1 MIGRQK
7 EVKDLLNFFL
17 TNDVPNKGG
26 YFKIDA
32 SGNRTP
38 ISARQAQKIFDNL
51 GDAYKVDVDV
61 ERCPKGSPGSTGG
74 QFRAKAMKFSSWKKK

>member
-1 MIGRQK
+1 M
-7 EVKDLLNFFL
+7 LNFFL

-51 GDAYKVDVDV
+51 GDAYKVELMLDDVLRVLREVQEDKS
-61 ERCPKGSPGSTGG
+61 EQK
-74 QFRAKAMKFSSWKKK
+74 Q